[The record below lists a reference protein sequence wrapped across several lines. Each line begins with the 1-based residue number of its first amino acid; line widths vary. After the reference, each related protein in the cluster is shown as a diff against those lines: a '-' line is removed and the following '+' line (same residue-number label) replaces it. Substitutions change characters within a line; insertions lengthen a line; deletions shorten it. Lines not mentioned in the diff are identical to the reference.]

1 MKMFVPLSELVF
13 VPLDTIIR
21 ISFFG
26 QQARVE
32 FKPYEANGTHVEI
45 LDGEDAQRLFQF
57 VMNSLPEQFR
67 SSSIS
72 QASRHGH

>member
-1 MKMFVPLSELVF
+1 MFVPLSELVF
-13 VPLDTIIR
+13 VPLDTIAK

-32 FKPYEANGTHVEI
+32 FKPNMSNSAHVSIIDE
-45 LDGEDAQRLFQF
+45 EDAQRLFQF